1 MYTERI
7 LISTI
12 TANIEVCF
20 IQMQCVSEA
29 LVCTFKS
36 FDLIIVLLKIS
47 VFHQKLQIC
56 HHKVE
61 R

>member
-12 TANIEVCF
+12 TANIEERF

-29 LVCTFKS
+29 LICTFKS
-36 FDLIIVLLKIS
+36 FDLIINYCTTLNICLLS
-47 VFHQKLQIC
+47 
-56 HHKVE
+56 KVK
-61 R
+61 

>member
-7 LISTI
+7 LISTK

-29 LVCTFKS
+29 FICIFKS
-36 FDLIIVLLKIS
+36 FG
-47 VFHQKLQIC
+47 
-56 HHKVE
+56 
-61 R
+61 